1 MRRPARRFLFVL
13 AGHLNMTVKQL
24 CAEMDADELA
34 EWMAFA
40 GYEPIGDRRG
50 DLQAAI
56 AATAAFRA
64 LGANAKPDDFV
75 PDFWASARWQ
85 GVNELQA
92 RLKMLVVESGGKV
105 IEHGNNR

>member
-13 AGHLNMTVKQL
+13 AGHLKMTVKRL

-64 LGANAKPDDFV
+64 LGANAKPDDFI

-85 GVNELQA
+85 SVQEMQA
-92 RLKMLVVESGGKV
+92 RLRMLVVRCGGKADV
-105 IEHGNNR
+105 KC